1 MLSLE
6 YGITDN
12 LQIALQRSSLNK
24 MVDGFIKYRFLNQ
37 SVDDQ
42 KPFSAALFM
51 EATANTT
58 PTADEAIV
66 QPEFK
71 HRWSYVTHLLLARK
85 LGESFSLKLSLPIFP
100 QTRVPRDNAPD
111 KIP

>member
-1 MLSLE
+1 MRIS
-6 YGITDN
+6 DW
-12 LQIALQRSSLNK
+12 SSDVCSSDL
-24 MVDGFIKYRFLNQ
+24 FLNQ

-71 HRWSYVTHLLLARK
+71 HRWSYVTQLLLARK
-85 LGESFSLKLSLPIFP
+85 FGEAFSLQLSPTLLHRNLVPLDKDP
-100 QTRVPRDNAPD
+100 VNMPVLGDRKSTRLNSRH
-111 KIP
+111 